1 MNSKHKPSTK
11 IKYTAVLVDGTTL
24 GVGEDTNKWVL
35 ITNRKSK
42 ITTKSFTK
50 VSRLLRHIN
59 RKFDIIP
66 VIFPLD
72 VEITRKTSF
81 DDTIHDV
88 VVFSEV

>member
-1 MNSKHKPSTK
+1 MSSKHKPNTK
-11 IKYTAVLVDGTTL
+11 IRYTALLVDGTTL

-35 ITNRKSK
+35 ITNRQSK
-42 ITTKSFTK
+42 VTAKSFTK

>member
-1 MNSKHKPSTK
+1 MSSKHKLNTK
-11 IKYTAVLVDGTTL
+11 IKYTALLVDGTTL

-42 ITTKSFTK
+42 VTTKSFTK

>member
-1 MNSKHKPSTK
+1 MRSQQKPNTK
-11 IKYTAVLVDGTTL
+11 IKYTALLLDGTNL
-24 GVGEDTNKWVL
+24 GVGEDSNKWVL
-35 ITNRKSK
+35 VTNKKDR

-81 DDTIHDV
+81 DDAVHDV

>member
-1 MNSKHKPSTK
+1 MNSKHKPNTK
-11 IKYTAVLVDGTTL
+11 IKYTALLLDGTNL
-24 GVGEDTNKWVL
+24 GVGEDSNKWVL
-35 ITNRKSK
+35 VTNKKDR

-81 DDTIHDV
+81 DDAVHDV

>member
-1 MNSKHKPSTK
+1 MNSKHKPNTK
-11 IKYTAVLVDGTTL
+11 IKYTALLLDGTNL
-24 GVGEDTNKWVL
+24 GVGEDSNKWVL
-35 ITNRKSK
+35 VTNKKDR

>member
-1 MNSKHKPSTK
+1 MSLKQKPNTK
-11 IKYTAVLVDGTTL
+11 IKYTALLVDGTNL
-24 GVGEDTNKWVL
+24 GVGESNSKWVL
-35 ITNRKSK
+35 VTHKHNKTI
-42 ITTKSFTK
+42 TKSFTK

-72 VEITRKTSF
+72 IAITRKTSF

-88 VVFSEV
+88 VVFTEV

>member
-1 MNSKHKPSTK
+1 MSSKHKPNTK
-11 IKYTAVLVDGTTL
+11 IRYTALLVDGTTL
-24 GVGEDTNKWVL
+24 GVGEDINKWVL
-35 ITNRKSK
+35 ITNRQSK
-42 ITTKSFTK
+42 VTAKSFTK

>member
-1 MNSKHKPSTK
+1 MDLKQKPNTK
-11 IKYTAVLVDGTTL
+11 INYTALLTDGATL
-24 GVGEDTNKWVL
+24 GVGKDGDKWFLVTNKG
-35 ITNRKSK
+35 TKT
-42 ITTKSFTK
+42 TTKSFTK

-72 VEITRKTSF
+72 AEITRKTSF
-81 DDTIHDV
+81 DDSIHDV

>member
-1 MNSKHKPSTK
+1 MSSKHKLNTK
-11 IKYTAVLVDGTTL
+11 IRYTALLVDGTTL

-42 ITTKSFTK
+42 VTAKSFTK

>member
-1 MNSKHKPSTK
+1 MRSQQKPNTK
-11 IKYTAVLVDGTTL
+11 IKYTAILIDGTNL
-24 GVGEDTNKWVL
+24 GVGEDTDKWVL
-35 ITNRKSK
+35 VTHKKNKT
-42 ITTKSFTK
+42 TTKSFTK

>member
-1 MNSKHKPSTK
+1 MSLKQKPNTK
-11 IKYTAVLVDGTTL
+11 IKYTALLTDGTTL
-24 GVGEDTNKWVL
+24 GVGEDINKWFLV
-35 ITNRKSK
+35 THKK
-42 ITTKSFTK
+42 DKVVTKSFTK

>member
-1 MNSKHKPSTK
+1 MSSKHKLNTK
-11 IKYTAVLVDGTTL
+11 IKYTALLVDGTTL

-42 ITTKSFTK
+42 VTTKSFTK

-88 VVFSEV
+88 VVFNEV

>member
-1 MNSKHKPSTK
+1 MSSKHKPNTK
-11 IKYTAVLVDGTTL
+11 IKYTALLVDGTSL

-35 ITNRKSK
+35 VTTKK
-42 ITTKSFTK
+42 DKVTTKSFNK

-59 RKFDIIP
+59 RKFDIIA

-72 VEITRKTSF
+72 VKITRKTSF

>member
-1 MNSKHKPSTK
+1 MSSKHKLNTK
-11 IKYTAVLVDGTTL
+11 IKYTALLVDGTTL

-42 ITTKSFTK
+42 VTTKSFTK

-81 DDTIHDV
+81 DDAVHDV

>member
-1 MNSKHKPSTK
+1 MNSKHKPNTK
-11 IKYTAVLVDGTTL
+11 IKYTALLLDGTNL
-24 GVGEDTNKWVL
+24 GVGEDSNKWVL
-35 ITNRKSK
+35 VTNKKDR

-50 VSRLLRHIN
+50 VSRLLRYIN

-66 VIFPLD
+66 IILPLD
-72 VEITRKTSF
+72 IEITRKTSF

>member
-1 MNSKHKPSTK
+1 MSSKHKLNTK
-11 IKYTAVLVDGTTL
+11 IRYTALLVDGTTL

-42 ITTKSFTK
+42 VTAKSFTK

-88 VVFSEV
+88 VVFDEV